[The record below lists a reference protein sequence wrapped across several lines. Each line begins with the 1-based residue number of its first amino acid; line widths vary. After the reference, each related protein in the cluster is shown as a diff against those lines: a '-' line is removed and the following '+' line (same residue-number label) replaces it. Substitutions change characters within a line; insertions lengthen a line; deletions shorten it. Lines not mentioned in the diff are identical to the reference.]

1 MSPLLYSKV
10 KLTSTNKALRSG
22 MDLLQP
28 DDSFE
33 HRVGVLLIVWLVPSL
48 RGLVCHL
55 GEPQFG
61 GQRENRS
68 IKWYLYLWNG
78 RWIWKRSFTRSFIKE
93 SSLKTKWEFFW
104 EKRGFLEFGC
114 QITDSKELN
123 GSHGKV
129 WKGLLFCYR
138 SLTPIQKDYLR
149 HVLLNYLL
157 GFHNR

>member
-1 MSPLLYSKV
+1 MPIIMMSPLLYSKV

-78 RWIWKRSFTRSFIKE
+78 QWIWKRSFTRSFIKE
-93 SSLKTKWEFFW
+93 SSLKTKWDFFLG
-104 EKRGFLEFGC
+104 EKGFSWIWLSNYRFQGTEWFPRKSLKR
-114 QITDSKELN
+114 TSFLLPLTHSN
-123 GSHGKV
+123 P
-129 WKGLLFCYR
+129 KGL
-138 SLTPIQKDYLR
+138 S
-149 HVLLNYLL
+149 
-157 GFHNR
+157 